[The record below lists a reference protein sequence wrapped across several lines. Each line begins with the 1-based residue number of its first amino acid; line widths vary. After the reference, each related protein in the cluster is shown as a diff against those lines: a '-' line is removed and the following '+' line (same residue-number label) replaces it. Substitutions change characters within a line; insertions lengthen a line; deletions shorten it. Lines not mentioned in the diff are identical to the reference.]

1 MSATAEEGKKVRR
14 LLMRSE
20 DERSK
25 RPVGGGG
32 GGADSGQNNFLAFL
46 LWLSLFGSAAVAAA
60 EIDGENGGTWQIT
73 A

>member
-1 MSATAEEGKKVRR
+1 
-14 LLMRSE
+14 MRSE

-46 LWLSLFGSAAVAAA
+46 LWLSLFGSAAAA
-60 EIDGENGGTWQIT
+60 IDGENGGTWRIT